1 MSRVR
6 GFFAFLYDFVVGDDP
21 LVAVLVVMG
30 LGATGVGAGAG
41 AAAWW
46 VLPPVVLV
54 ALGWSVARASRAP

>member
-21 LVAVLVVMG
+21 WVAVLVGMG
-30 LGATGVGAGAG
+30 LGATGIVAGAG

-46 VLPPVVLV
+46 VLPAVVLV
-54 ALGWSVARASRAP
+54 ALGWSVVRAGRTP